1 MPLGYSTV
9 SGRYSGVSILLSRV
23 CHRRSEVSMDTLL
36 SVCDILRSV
45 FWAFQSGSDTLWRGR
60 EAGTKNMDSV
70 EFPTLTRREEKCC
83 LTSMR
88 THFKLPVVLLGLVAL
103 PLMDASAASGLEQFK
118 TGDPAKA
125 DLVNKNF
132 RYIDSAKADRTDI
145 DILKL
150 AMTAKLNKSVFDSSI
165 LEKVGKKEF
174 DSAISAKVDTSGLTK
189 FVQNGGKSLLRI
201 EDAGQRKGAEY
212 SFDRIHLND
221 FAIGH
226 LEMTAGG
233 LNFYNSLSRI
243 YGNSLS
249 FNRNGMFAFS
259 MITNYSTNEREDIL
273 TINSSTLNPGV
284 DQGIQVL
291 GNIKLTGTLIAP
303 TKSFPDF
310 VFSPTYK
317 LQPLSETKA
326 FISQNGHLPNV
337 PSAKDVEKTG
347 MDLVQM
353 NQVLLQKVEE
363 LTLHAIAQQE
373 RINALEAR
381 IPAP

>member
-1 MPLGYSTV
+1 
-9 SGRYSGVSILLSRV
+9 
-23 CHRRSEVSMDTLL
+23 
-36 SVCDILRSV
+36 
-45 FWAFQSGSDTLWRGR
+45 
-60 EAGTKNMDSV
+60 
-70 EFPTLTRREEKCC
+70 
-83 LTSMR
+83 MR